1 MPLRVSALR
10 TLGAYGNVFAIE
22 SFMDELAAAAGIDP
36 IEFRLAHI
44 KDARERAVIEA
55 VAKAASWK
63 PGEKG
68 DGVRGRGIGYA
79 RYKTTATYNAVIVE
93 VEIDRASGKVKVP
106 RAWTAV
112 DSGLII
118 NPDGLTNQIEGGI
131 VQSTSW
137 TLHEEVRFNKDGILS
152 QDWRSYPILS
162 IAESP
167 KVETVLINQP
177 NQRSLGAGEAS
188 QGPTV
193 AAIANAIANATGKRL
208 RELPFTPERVKAALG

>member
-1 MPLRVSALR
+1 
-10 TLGAYGNVFAIE
+10 
-22 SFMDELAAAAGIDP
+22 MDELAAAPASI
-36 IEFRLAHI
+36 RSVSLAHI

-79 RYKTTATYNAVIVE
+79 KYKTVATYNAVIVE
-93 VEIDRASGKVKVP
+93 VEIDRASGQVKVP

-137 TLHEEVRFNKDGILS
+137 TLHEQVRFDRTASCRATGRAT
-152 QDWRSYPILS
+152 RSY
-162 IAESP
+162 
-167 KVETVLINQP
+167 
-177 NQRSLGAGEAS
+177 
-188 QGPTV
+188 
-193 AAIANAIANATGKRL
+193 RL
-208 RELPFTPERVKAALG
+208 RIRPRSRPFSSTSRASARSGPAKPRRARPSRPSPMRSPTPPASACASCRSRPSG